1 MNTDNIKNLIV
12 KGYNSSEKTYK
23 LQLDFEKDA
32 DGCHVQSQKIHLH
45 WDKVVSAFTYIKK
58 ELNEDI
64 YAKLLYTL
72 CTTIIIKDKHY
83 RTTKQFLYGVPL
95 KKNIRKISDV
105 QAVLNFLLSSKK
117 EGSSDSQAI
126 DCVFKHA
133 FDMLE

>member
-1 MNTDNIKNLIV
+1 MNTDNIKEIVV

-23 LQLDFEKDA
+23 LQLDFEKDG
-32 DGCHVQSQKIHLH
+32 DGRHVQSQKICLK
-45 WDKVVSAFTYIKK
+45 WNKVIKAFRHIKK

-72 CTTIIIKDKHY
+72 CTSIVIKDKHY
-83 RTTKQFLYGVPL
+83 RTTKEFLYGVPL

-105 QAVLNFLLSSKK
+105 QAVLNFLLNSKK

-126 DCVFKHA
+126 DCIFKHA
-133 FDMLE
+133 FNMLE

>member
-1 MNTDNIKNLIV
+1 MNTDNIKDIIV

-32 DGCHVQSQKIHLH
+32 DGCYVQSQKIHLK
-45 WDKVVSAFTYIKK
+45 WDKVVKAFRHIKK

-72 CTTIIIKDKHY
+72 CTTIVIKDKHF

-95 KKNIRKISDV
+95 QKNIRKISDV
-105 QAVLNFLLSSKK
+105 QAVLNFLLHSKQ

-126 DCVFKHA
+126 DCIFKHA
-133 FDMLE
+133 FNMLE